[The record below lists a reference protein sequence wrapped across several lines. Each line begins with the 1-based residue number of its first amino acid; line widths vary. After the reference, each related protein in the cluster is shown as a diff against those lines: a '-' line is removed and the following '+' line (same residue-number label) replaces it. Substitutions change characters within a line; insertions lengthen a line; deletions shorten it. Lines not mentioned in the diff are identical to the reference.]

1 MRQALHLALL
11 IHYLLSILT
20 SWKVYIIPVDN
31 GNLMVR
37 VAKMKI
43 GEAHY
48 LPRVMWVE

>member
-20 SWKVYIIPVDN
+20 SWKVYIILVDN
-31 GNLMVR
+31 GNLVVW

-43 GEAHY
+43 RETHY
-48 LPRVMWVE
+48 LPRVMQVE